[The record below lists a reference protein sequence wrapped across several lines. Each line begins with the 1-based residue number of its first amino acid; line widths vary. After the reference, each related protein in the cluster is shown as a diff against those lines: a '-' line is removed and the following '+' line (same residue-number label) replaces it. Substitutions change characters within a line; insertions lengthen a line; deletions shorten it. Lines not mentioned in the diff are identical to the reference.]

1 MINTCDIIKTLSQP
15 ELKAYMLEG
24 ARQTMPP
31 TTLETMMT
39 AMKNTLGNVNVNQT
53 VPLGP
58 LTASVSVRGFPPS
71 TTSALLR
78 GFGMETGS
86 SNAFNNNL
94 IDRLGKVDPQLTIQ
108 NGRAQIKPKIEL
120 QLRPT
125 DIPANARFDISSP
138 EYCSPQACVEPKCT
152 NLCSPK
158 IFGKQICTQVCSPRL
173 CTPKVCWPSMKFGGD
188 VTGIYT
194 MGDVTMQPTIE
205 HVCKDVSIAAGD
217 FDGQNN
223 SLLWLSRQVPPP
235 RMTDVAVTMNLNRTG
250 TRISQTSLN
259 ALRSVLDNVR
269 VQLPWATTPSY
280 TGLSAADAIDRAIN
294 TAALPRIE
302 SGVSGAFKNM
312 LK

>member
-1 MINTCDIIKTLSQP
+1 
-15 ELKAYMLEG
+15 
-24 ARQTMPP
+24 
-31 TTLETMMT
+31 
-39 AMKNTLGNVNVNQT
+39 
-53 VPLGP
+53 
-58 LTASVSVRGFPPS
+58 
-71 TTSALLR
+71 
-78 GFGMETGS
+78 
-86 SNAFNNNL
+86 
-94 IDRLGKVDPQLTIQ
+94 
-108 NGRAQIKPKIEL
+108 
-120 QLRPT
+120 
-125 DIPANARFDISSP
+125 
-138 EYCSPQACVEPKCT
+138 
-152 NLCSPK
+152 
-158 IFGKQICTQVCSPRL
+158 
-173 CTPKVCWPSMKFGGD
+173 MKFGGD